1 MRRTLLL
8 FTCLLFV
15 AVGALSAQNTN
26 DAPVTIEILWFDD
39 GNESET
45 LAALLDAYMEQNP
58 NLDITLEISTSIEV
72 NNELSRRIAAGNP
85 PDLARTN
92 IPSSYRGDLL
102 DLRPYLANP
111 DQWAQ
116 NFRPDFLAGLR
127 EDPASDAL
135 HGYPTDLTISAPY
148 INRTLWE
155 RAGVPIPSQV
165 QTDPTWEDWI
175 TAATQVQAALTSNND
190 EIYAIA
196 MDATGHRF
204 WGPSLSLCATYVQ
217 DFSTPL
223 DEITIDTPGFRT
235 AANMLK
241 SWHKDGLIPPGVWTS
256 SQQNNDP
263 PDRMFIDGKF
273 AFYFSGSWQLDSFEK
288 RIDDF
293 EWEVVPNPAGGCGRR
308 TGMVGGSVM
317 VPFESTDHPEEVG
330 QLVDYLTEYDNL
342 RRFYTENLI
351 LPGHTGMIE
360 EELYPG
366 GSNNLRR
373 FQQELANAVE
383 EAFVLQ
389 YRPDSFQIH
398 STIRDGLITMLQ
410 DDLTID
416 ETVALIE
423 QELGL
428 TGQRVAAN

>member
-8 FTCLLFV
+8 LFCLLFV
-15 AVGALSAQNTN
+15 TGGVLRAQT
-26 DAPVTIEILWFDD
+26 DTDPVTIEILWFND

-45 LAALLDAYMEQNP
+45 LTAQLDAYMEQNP
-58 NLDITLEISTSIEV
+58 NVQITLEISTSIEV
-72 NNELSRRIAAGNP
+72 NDEIARRIDAGNP

-92 IPSSYRGDLL
+92 IPSNYRGNLL
-102 DLRPYLANP
+102 DLRPYLENP

-127 EDPASDAL
+127 EDPASNGL
-135 HGYPTDLTISAPY
+135 YGYPTDITISAPY

-165 QTDPTWEDWI
+165 KTDPTWEDWI
-175 TAATQVQAALTSNND
+175 IAATQVQAALTSNNNQVYG
-190 EIYAIA
+190 IV
-196 MDATGHRF
+196 MDPTGHRF
-204 WGPSLSLCATYVQ
+204 WGPSLSLCATYVR
-217 DFSTPL
+217 DFSTPI
-223 DEITIDTPGFRT
+223 EQVTIDTPGFR
-235 AANMLK
+235 AAATMLK
-241 SWHKDGLIPPGVWTS
+241 SWHENGLIPGGVWTTN
-256 SQQNNDP
+256 QQESDP
-263 PDRMFIDGKF
+263 PDRMFLDGKV
-273 AFYFSGSWQLDSFEK
+273 AFYFSGSWHLDSFDR
-288 RIDDF
+288 RINDF

-317 VPFESTDHPEEVG
+317 VPFAGTNHPEEVG
-330 QLVDYLTEYDNL
+330 QLVDYLTEYENL

-366 GSNNLRR
+366 GSSNLRR

-398 STIRDGLITMLQ
+398 SAIRDGLITMLEN
-410 DDLTID
+410 DLTID
-416 ETVALIE
+416 ETIERIE
-423 QELGL
+423 QELNI
-428 TGQRVAAN
+428 TTQRVATD